1 MVVLCI
7 VCAQYRH
14 PDTSEKVTAMAGAIA
29 VTPFQ
34 TGNGWGYKVSIGGM
48 PFINQDIIPGLPG
61 NISFTSREDAL
72 RVGMK
77 VAEKLKEQKIP
88 AVSRE
93 ELIAMK
99 ITAAMK

>member
-7 VCAQYRH
+7 VCVQYRRL
-14 PDTSEKVTAMAGAIA
+14 DTAKKVTAMADAIA

-34 TGNGWGYKVSIGGM
+34 TGNGWGYKVSIGGK

-61 NISFTSREDAL
+61 NISFSSREDAL
-72 RVGMK
+72 RVGLK
-77 VAEKLKEQKIP
+77 VAEKLKQQEIP